1 MNNSVVIYIMEIV
14 GTVAFAV
21 SGSLVAVK
29 GSLDLFGVIFVGC
42 ITAVGGGISRDVLMG
57 KFPPNIFANTE
68 FLGLAAATCI
78 LTFIFSYRKRRSF
91 GDFRKRLEVVNNFF
105 DATGLAAFT
114 ITGVESAIAC
124 GFSKFPVFAISMGV
138 LTGIGGGILRD
149 VLVDKTPYVLRKHI
163 YALASALGGCL
174 YFYARIFINKS
185 LAAFVSMAIIIIVRI
200 MATKFHWKLPKINLE
215 E

>member
-1 MNNSVVIYIMEIV
+1 MSNSVVIYIMEIV

-21 SGSLVAVK
+21 SGSFVAVK

-42 ITAVGGGISRDVLMG
+42 ITAVGGGISRDILMG
-57 KFPPNIFANTE
+57 KFPPNIFSNTE
-68 FLGLAAATCI
+68 FLALAAATCI
-78 LTFIFSYRKRRSF
+78 LSFIVSYKKRKSFS
-91 GDFRKRLEVVNNFF
+91 DFRKRLEVVNNFF
-105 DATGLAAFT
+105 DAIGLAAFT
-114 ITGVESAIAC
+114 ITGVESAIKS
-124 GFSKFPVFAISMGV
+124 GFSDLPVFAISMGV